1 MRDMINQKYEEA
13 FALINEGKKFA
24 EKGIGFRAMR
34 CYRASLRVFPTPEA
48 HFRLGEEY
56 FSRYS
61 YGKSAKEFMIAMEL
75 DPTFT
80 LPVYGMASVY
90 LALMRFD
97 KAVSWFE
104 KAIEM
109 GDDNLKALCYFGI
122 GQVFEEK
129 GDLIKALDF
138 YYKAHFLMPEDSKT
152 LDAIV
157 YISACMN

>member
-1 MRDMINQKYEEA
+1 MINRKYEEA
-13 FALINEGKKFA
+13 FALIIEGKKYA

-56 FSRYS
+56 FTRYS
-61 YGKSAKEFMIAMEL
+61 YTKAAKQFLIAMEL
-75 DPTFT
+75 DPYFT

-90 LALMRFD
+90 FAVMRFET
-97 KAVSWFE
+97 AIEWFE
-104 KAIEM
+104 KAITM

-122 GQVFEEK
+122 GQVHEEK
-129 GDLIKALDF
+129 GDSVKALDY
-138 YYKAHFLMPEDSKT
+138 YYKSHILMPEDSKT

-157 YISACMN
+157 YISACRN